1 MLVHHA
7 QISKKIVKLFC
18 YSTVLHKSEAMLMC
32 IHKVFPCGLRPLV
45 VLFFF
50 TYVFKTRL

>member
-7 QISKKIVKLFC
+7 QISKKIVKLIC

-45 VLFFF
+45 VLFFV